1 MEVFSKGV
9 VVTATLLPLWGKKG
23 GKCSA
28 GGCSGS
34 SSSQDPAPLFPVC
47 FFPCT
52 HLKDQLHDLGM
63 HHAMHR
69 LPVHVGDEVPRTE
82 PCLLG
87 WAPLFHVLG
96 TGCHTV
102 QG

>member
-1 MEVFSKGV
+1 MLWS
-9 VVTATLLPLWGKKG
+9 LPPCCHSG
-23 GKCSA
+23 GRREA
-28 GGCSGS
+28 NVQAAPAPGT
-34 SSSQDPAPLFPVC
+34 PAPLSPARYL
-47 FFPCT
+47 PGT
-52 HLKDQLHDLGM
+52 HLKDQLHDLRM

-87 WAPLFHVLG
+87 RAPLFHVLG
-96 TGCHTV
+96 TGRHTV